1 MTVII
6 GYVIIIACCLGGFAM
21 SGGHL
26 HVLFQPIEILI
37 IGGCLVGATVAGN
50 SSPVLKAMGKGLGE
64 CFKQGN
70 SNKQLFMDI
79 TACMFELL
87 SKARKE
93 GLMAL
98 EGDVE
103 EPDKSPT
110 FNKYSSILQDHH
122 LLDFITDYLR
132 LMVGGAMNSMEIENL
147 MDSEIETH
155 HNEIHQAAG
164 AMSKMA
170 DGAPAFG
177 IVAAVMGVVH
187 VMGSVGQVSNAE
199 LGNMIAAALVGTFL
213 GILMAYG
220 FLAPLAN
227 VFEQKKAEESKT
239 YECVKTMILAYM
251 NGYSPI
257 VSVEFGRKV
266 LFSTVRPSFT
276 ELEEHVK
283 TSAKNK

>member
-1 MTVII
+1 MNVLV
-6 GYVIIIACCLGGFAM
+6 GYVVIIACCLGGFAL

-37 IGGCLVGATVAGN
+37 IGGCLVGGTIAGN
-50 SSPVLKAMGKGLGE
+50 TATVLKAMGSGLGD
-64 CFKQGN
+64 CFKPN
-70 SNKQLFMDI
+70 HTNKAMYMDL
-79 TACMFELL
+79 TALMFELL
-87 SKARKE
+87 GKCRKE
-93 GLMAL
+93 GLMAI
-98 EGDVE
+98 ESDVE
-103 EPDKSPT
+103 NPESSPV
-110 FNKYSSILQDHH
+110 FSKYPSILHDHH
-122 LLDFITDYLR
+122 LLDFLIDYLR
-132 LMVGGAMNSMEIENL
+132 LMVGGAMNAMEIENL
-147 MDSEIETH
+147 MDQEIETH
-155 HNEIHQAAG
+155 HEEIHVAGG

-227 VFEQKKAEESKT
+227 VFEQKKAQDGKVFTCAKT
-239 YECVKTMILAYM
+239 IIIAYM
-251 NGYSPI
+251 NGYSP
-257 VSVEFGRKV
+257 VVAVEFGRKV
-266 LFSTVRPSFT
+266 LYSDVRPSFK

-283 TSAKNK
+283 NAKSK